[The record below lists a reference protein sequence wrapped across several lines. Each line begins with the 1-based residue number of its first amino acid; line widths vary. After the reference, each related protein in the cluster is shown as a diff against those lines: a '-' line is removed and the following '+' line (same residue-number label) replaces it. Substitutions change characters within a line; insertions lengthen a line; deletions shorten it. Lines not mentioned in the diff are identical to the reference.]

1 MKKTK
6 INFMSKEEIDLMKNP
21 TNKIEKKYVEYLKEL
36 NIYSNNY
43 YKNTINIKNIKENLS
58 TFLNMLIMKNIFL
71 LDEES
76 KIFKIEYKNLKNE
89 LKILIEE
96 NKKINSNLEYYYKLI
111 ENNNSIENTIKKNLI
126 FINEKNIFN
135 SIKFEIYQLANEIKN
150 KEECKNL
157 LENIDILDS
166 YFNKD
171 FYYNSINEK
180 RLKAKLDYL
189 ISNNFEDK
197 DFYIIKNIF
206 KN

>member
-157 LENIDILDS
+157 LENIDLLDS

-171 FYYNSINEK
+171 FYSNSINEK